1 MPTNNKGTCA
11 YFYDSLDQGRYRYKH
26 TGYSN
31 LIANLAHKHPGF
43 KAQYA
48 ASLSKTNGRLQD
60 FGFVSEETAHRFNW
74 MRWVVER
81 NMPLSE
87 VDNELTRSMS
97 GWTSVSSRV
106 LLNSM
111 HDVAKKVGM
120 ALEVT
125 LGICFG
131 IMFDGW
137 SSGSMHYVA
146 VYGVFETDGNLRLQL
161 LAVSP
166 LDDGSQNVDAHIK
179 LFDGVLDVYNKA
191 GVHRRATT
199 VDAVEKLIPTGV
211 SHRKLVLLLEHVKKS
226 QSVTKKLQCDGIDL
240 ADGRLLFDSVV
251 AEYPC
256 MRGHLMAS
264 AKIVLSPVFESVVVK
279 VINGGVLSSV
289 ESTAVKRFEVPSGS
303 GKRKARAEDYATQ
316 ILRAGPSKSAKQ
328 DGVATYSSLLKQLP
342 PTSNACE
349 RLFSQYKLVLTP
361 QRTSMLPANFELVM
375 FLRAN
380 RSMWDVTT
388 LASVGCESE
397 L

>member
-1 MPTNNKGTCA
+1 
-11 YFYDSLDQGRYRYKH
+11 
-26 TGYSN
+26 
-31 LIANLAHKHPGF
+31 
-43 KAQYA
+43 
-48 ASLSKTNGRLQD
+48 
-60 FGFVSEETAHRFNW
+60 
-74 MRWVVER
+74 
-81 NMPLSE
+81 MPLSE

-161 LAVSP
+161 LAVFIVGGNCSTNQSIATKIGVP
-166 LDDGSQNVDAHIK
+166 LVGCASHRFNLAVTK
-179 LFDGVLDVYNKA
+179 LLAEYEPLLAQVNTLMSN
-191 GVHRRATT
+191 ATT

-211 SHRKLVLLLEHVKKS
+211 SHRKLVVLLEHVKKS

>member
-1 MPTNNKGTCA
+1 
-11 YFYDSLDQGRYRYKH
+11 
-26 TGYSN
+26 
-31 LIANLAHKHPGF
+31 
-43 KAQYA
+43 
-48 ASLSKTNGRLQD
+48 
-60 FGFVSEETAHRFNW
+60 
-74 MRWVVER
+74 
-81 NMPLSE
+81 MPLSE

-191 GVHRRATT
+191 GVHRRWQLQHQPVNRDQDRRPAGWLCQSSVQSSGYQIT
-199 VDAVEKLIPTGV
+199 
-211 SHRKLVLLLEHVKKS
+211 RRLVVLLEHVKKS

>member
-1 MPTNNKGTCA
+1 
-11 YFYDSLDQGRYRYKH
+11 
-26 TGYSN
+26 
-31 LIANLAHKHPGF
+31 
-43 KAQYA
+43 
-48 ASLSKTNGRLQD
+48 
-60 FGFVSEETAHRFNW
+60 
-74 MRWVVER
+74 
-81 NMPLSE
+81 
-87 VDNELTRSMS
+87 
-97 GWTSVSSRV
+97 
-106 LLNSM
+106 
-111 HDVAKKVGM
+111 
-120 ALEVT
+120 
-125 LGICFG
+125 
-131 IMFDGW
+131 MFDGW

-166 LDDGSQNVDAHIK
+166 LDDGSQNADAHIK
-179 LFDGVLDVYNKA
+179 LFDGQAFIVGDNCSTNQSIATKI
-191 GVHRRATT
+191 GVPLVGCASHRATT

-211 SHRKLVLLLEHVKKS
+211 SHRKLVVLLEHVKKS

-251 AEYPC
+251 AEHPC

-264 AKIVLSPVFESVVVK
+264 AKIVHSPVFESAVVK
-279 VINGGVLSSV
+279 VINGGVLSSA

-303 GKRKARAEDYATQ
+303 GKRKTRAEDYATQ
-316 ILRAGPSKSAKQ
+316 ILRAGPSKRAKQ

-349 RLFSQYKLVLTP
+349 RLFSQCKLVLTP